1 MCWAQCSFGTPSC
14 PPPLPPSLQIMVALR
29 FYANGNFQAVAGDL
43 HGISKASVSRIVN
56 AVSST
61 LVALRRFATEILV
74 MSMIRKPLGYKYGD
88 LECSF
93 ILFAHC

>member
-1 MCWAQCSFGTPSC
+1 MSFDFGYVLGSVFVWDTLM

-43 HGISKASVSRIVN
+43 RGISKASVSRIVN

-61 LVALRRFATEILV
+61 LVALRRFAPEILV
-74 MSMIRKPLGYKYGD
+74 MSMIRKPLGY
-88 LECSF
+88 
-93 ILFAHC
+93 IT